1 MELKYPLVIVVG
13 IVIFIGFIFMRPKK
27 TDTYKEGKKVA
38 NTKYVKEL
46 SYYKQLIRKYKIWSV
61 LIKGFCMLAM
71 IGSLVLLARPITI
84 DTQTQEQYNR
94 DIFLCMDV
102 SSSVNELNEE
112 IVKSLKEVV
121 QGLKGERFGITIFN
135 TSSVLL
141 VPLTDDYDYVLET
154 LDTLEKSFEV
164 NNSFDFSMDTYS
176 LRKYITSGT
185 LLGAST
191 RGSSIPGDGLASCV
205 YNFPN
210 LEEERT
216 RVILFT
222 TDNDLQGE
230 PIFTLDEAAQISQD
244 KHITVYGIAPHTI
257 QDEDKE
263 GLKNAIEKTGG
274 EYYTEDSAS
283 TVDSIIE
290 NIERK
295 EKSLM
300 QGAKETKEIDQ
311 PLIPFIIILVS
322 VIILCILN
330 KKVKV

>member
-13 IVIFIGFIFMRPKK
+13 IIILICFIFVKPKK
-27 TDTYKEGKKVA
+27 MDTYKEGKKVA
-38 NTKYVKEL
+38 NTKYIKEL
-46 SYYKQLIRKYKIWSV
+46 SYYQGLIKKYKMWSA
-61 LIKGFCMLAM
+61 LIKSICIIAI
-71 IGSLVLLARPITI
+71 IGALVLLARPITI

-102 SSSVNELNEE
+102 SASVNELNEE

-154 LDTLEKSFEV
+154 LDTLEKSFGA
-164 NNSFDFSMDTYS
+164 NNNFDISRDTYS
-176 LRKYITSGT
+176 LRKYIISGT
-185 LLGAST
+185 VVGAET
-191 RGSSIPGDGLASCV
+191 RGSSIPGDGLASCI

-222 TDNDLQGE
+222 TDNELAGE
-230 PIFTLDEAAQISQD
+230 PIVTLDEAAQISQD
-244 KHITVYGIAPHTI
+244 RNVTVYAIAPHTI
-257 QDEDKE
+257 QDDDKE
-263 GLKNAIEKTGG
+263 ELKTAIEKTGG
-274 EYYTEDSAS
+274 EYYTEDSTS

-290 NIERK
+290 NIEQK
-295 EKSLM
+295 EKSLIK
-300 QGAKETKEIDQ
+300 GAKETREIDQ

-322 VIILCILN
+322 VIILCILS